1 MFYVLLA
8 RISPVIEKSTI
19 GAILNNAS
27 SPFDFNA
34 NFSARRSSRRG
45 FSGKRTAI
53 AGMTAVSLAL
63 SGLAVP
69 SVVGGEVQVAEA
81 SGVRRAQVMH
91 WTKSKGIKLSIA
103 SAQAISGNRLQ
114 VRLPRIQDKN
124 LVQFPNGKYTITT
137 GNPAKPWAEV
147 DGVGTFEGDYAVL
160 TLELPKKLNLP
171 VGTPMAISTNQTH
184 PDSPKV
190 GGYWS
195 GSLVAYD
202 APDETEEST
211 PVTGSVPLSVSGLG
225 DGQTVE
231 VRIVDENGVTR
242 GSDKLGNGSFVLS
255 GMAPGSYSVSV
266 SGWPA
271 DYRVTSAG
279 GDKQTVR
286 IDNNG
291 QSDRRADF
299 AFKQNTGSVPVSV
312 SGLGSGQKVQVR
324 VVDANG
330 VTQWSDEVGNGNFAA
345 PGMVAGSYSVSVS
358 GWRSDYKVTSPGG
371 SEQTVRID
379 NNGQSDRRA
388 DFTFKQN
395 TGSIPVSVSGLADG
409 ARVWMVLSNMAGE
422 VKWSGWQGNGSFSLS
437 PFIADKYVMRVSA
450 WPNDYR
456 IVSSGGSER
465 SVEID
470 DDGRTSGKAEFEFN
484 QNKGA
489 ITGSVSGLVGND
501 KATVIVRQVDGRQV
515 YTQELGNGEKFETD
529 ALTKGVYNVF
539 VSKPSDYRMESDA
552 VVEVFV
558 DHNGEASRT
567 ADFKVAQNKGAV
579 AGSVS
584 GLFGDDT
591 AEVVVKRTDG
601 QQVFS
606 QVLNNGQSFVTS
618 ELAKGTYIAS
628 LKKPGHYQMAS
639 PAEFTISINDEG
651 QASKTADFKVTPND
665 GSVSGDIVD
674 DRGKPVPGV
683 KVVLVDENGKK
694 HPVVVESDGSIK
706 EQKLRPGTYTVEVD
720 APEGY
725 TEPKID
731 QPVTVKPGEKTT
743 IPAIEVRADDGS
755 VSGDIVDDRGKP
767 VPGVKVVL
775 VDESG
780 KKHPVVVESDGSIKE
795 QKLRPGTY
803 TVEVDAPQ
811 GYTDPEIKDPVVVKP
826 GQSTVI
832 PAITVKKEEKTEAPT
847 TSTLVPEPTTD
858 KPAPEPQPQPQPEP
872 EPTEE
877 ETTPAETKPSITGTV
892 KDKYDKPLPQDGEGK
907 PNVTVYG
914 PDGKKI
920 VDKVEITDP
929 EGNFEIHGPDD
940 KPLPDGKYIV
950 EVETPEG
957 MNNPRPKIVEVKD
970 GESKPIEFEVDKS
983 ERDRKDKSDRIGENT
998 VGGWLIDEH
1007 GNPIQGAKIKFIK
1020 KDVADPNTISV
1031 DPRTEETKGPEYF
1044 DYEIPLSV
1052 DGDGFFVTPEID
1064 FQYFPEGVVDFDM
1077 EIELPEGWPDTDIN
1091 GKPLNRKVTVK
1102 QGERTD
1108 IGEIR
1113 VKAPIDQSIEGN
1125 INDGNGNAV
1134 PGTKVVVT
1142 DPNGDSKVI
1151 GVEDDGSFKIDK
1163 IKPGVNEIEIL
1174 TPGSDREIDKIKVPV
1189 RPGDDV
1195 KLPEIQ
1201 LTKNASLKLEKQVW
1215 GRDADNLGQVK
1226 DKDGNLVDDV
1236 MTTLPGEDLYYE
1248 LFITNTGDTPIKNI
1262 DIDDPELQ
1270 SRNIELKMPEG
1281 WTAELAPGETEVIKA
1296 KMKAPEDAFDFNNV
1310 ATAFGETS
1318 TGEKVGSAPDS
1329 AYTKFIKAEVHKKV
1343 NARFAT
1349 NPDKPVRMSVGNALK
1364 FTYEIQNTG
1373 SAPMVNVE
1381 LKDAI
1386 FEGDAKDK
1394 DGNDVPADQLKKVK
1408 DLEIKKPEGFNGTLL
1423 PGQRVIFTAEIPEG
1437 LATNVRHHNQAE
1449 ARGELPTRPARGRGL
1464 AGEPDYGDDPSS
1476 TLIIS
1481 PRENLKGN
1489 AHIIV
1494 DQGAPLAD
1502 NLRLIAW
1509 VDENQN
1515 RTQDEN
1521 ESLAGLKVKLV
1532 PTDGGPSIAGETNED
1547 GNVYFESTPWGEYTF
1562 QITNPGN
1569 LRLIDPRDPEKN
1581 SSRPGSILETEPFKV
1596 RGKFSEPF
1604 ELRPAADDPSQKEIV
1619 IDLQL
1624 KKDNSD
1630 IAAGGGI
1637 GKDNEIVGEDGS
1649 SLGKCLATAS
1659 SASNPVAWLVPIGLL
1674 GAVAGGIGVMFED
1687 ELNAAAAQ
1695 ANEAM
1700 RSVMPNVNIEVPSV
1714 FNQFQAQIDQVN
1726 RQLSQINPAAPAAVA
1741 GVGLLAV
1748 AGLIMGLYYA
1758 SCQLGWNVETEGSS
1772 STNKA
1777 EATETAKP
1785 EEPAEPAES

>member
-69 SVVGGEVQVAEA
+69 SVVGGEGSFGVQAAAAAGVA
-81 SGVRRAQVMH
+81 AQ
-91 WTKSKGIKLSIA
+91 SSYPGGKLSF
-103 SAQAISGNRLQ
+103 STLNLGAI
-114 VRLPRIQDKN
+114 
-124 LVQFPNGKYTITT
+124 GKTDLAITT
-137 GNPAKPWAEV
+137 DPYYQRLRPKARFPEGQMVFDVKV
-147 DGVGTFEGDYAVL
+147 DGHSIGAVNGHS
-160 TLELPKKLNLP
+160 TDGGLNYLLKTSSLFDGNSNFTGKSVVFTSRQKVTTDNRWP
-171 VGTPMAISTNQTH
+171 VPMKVSMG
-184 PDSPKV
+184 SP
-190 GGYWS
+190 
-195 GSLVAYD
+195 
-202 APDETEEST
+202 TENEEQSD
-211 PVTGSVPLSVSGLG
+211 PATGSVPFSVSGLG
-225 DGQTVE
+225 RGKQVTATVKDSNGTE
-231 VRIVDENGVTR
+231 VWSSKVGEGE
-242 GSDKLGNGSFVLS
+242 SQSSEL
-255 GMAPGSYSVSV
+255 APGVYSVSLSELP
-266 SGWPA
+266 SG
-271 DYRVTSAG
+271 YKLSSG
-279 GDKQTVR
+279 IEGQQTVR
-286 IDNNG
+286 IDDNG
-291 QSDRRADF
+291 VSDGSAYFRLE
-299 AFKQNTGSVPVSV
+299 QITGIIPFSLK
-312 SGLGSGQKVQVR
+312 GLARGQQVLVTVR
-324 VVDANG
+324 DANG
-330 VTQWSDEVGNGNFAA
+330 VKVWEGWRSNGEIDLRGATVGK
-345 PGMVAGSYSVSVS
+345 YSVEVS
-358 GWRSDYKVTSPGG
+358 GWPDDHKLISAGG
-371 SEQTVRID
+371 ALKRAEIFND
-379 NNGQSDRRA
+379 GQ
-388 DFTFKQN
+388 N
-395 TGSIPVSVSGLADG
+395 SGAVD
-409 ARVWMVLSNMAGE
+409 
-422 VKWSGWQGNGSFSLS
+422 
-437 PFIADKYVMRVSA
+437 
-450 WPNDYR
+450 
-456 IVSSGGSER
+456 
-465 SVEID
+465 
-470 DDGRTSGKAEFEFN
+470 FEFS

-489 ITGSVSGLVGND
+489 ISGSVSGLVGDD
-501 KATVIVRQVDGRQV
+501 KATIVIRQASGDQV
-515 YTQELGNGEKFETD
+515 FAQELGNGEKFVSG
-529 ALTKGVYNVF
+529 ALTKGTYS
-539 VSKPSDYRMESDA
+539 VSIAKPADYRMESEA
-552 VVEVFV
+552 VIEVVV
-558 DHNGEASRT
+558 DNDGKASKT
-567 ADFKVAQNKGAV
+567 ADFRVAQNKGAV

-584 GLFGDDT
+584 GLFGDDQ
-591 AEVVVKRTDG
+591 AEVVVRRAG
-601 QQVFS
+601 GEQFFS
-606 QVLNNGQSFVTS
+606 KSLSNGQSFVTD
-618 ELAKGTYIAS
+618 ELTKGTYVVS
-628 LKKPGHYQMAS
+628 LNKPGQYQMAS
-639 PAEFTISINDEG
+639 PAEYRISIDDAG
-651 QASKTADFKVTPND
+651 QASQTADFKVTPND
-665 GSVSGDIVD
+665 GSVSGEVLD
-674 DRGKPVPGV
+674 DQGKPVPGV
-683 KVVLVDENGKK
+683 KVVLVDENGKE

-706 EQKLRPGTYTVEVD
+706 DQKIRPGDYTVKVEVD
-720 APEGY
+720 ENRY
-725 TEPKID
+725 TAPKID
-731 QPVTVKPGEKTT
+731 GTVTVDPGQPAELPT
-743 IPAIEVRADDGS
+743 ITIDK
-755 VSGDIVDDRGKP
+755 KP
-767 VPGVKVVL
+767 V
-775 VDESG
+775 E
-780 KKHPVVVESDGSIKE
+780 
-795 QKLRPGTY
+795 T
-803 TVEVDAPQ
+803 T
-811 GYTDPEIKDPVVVKP
+811 
-826 GQSTVI
+826 
-832 PAITVKKEEKTEAPT
+832 PT
-847 TSTLVPEPTTD
+847 TEPTTEPATSEPTTTKVTTSKETP
-858 KPAPEPQPQPQPEP
+858 KPATS
-872 EPTEE
+872 EPTTTKVTTSK
-877 ETTPAETKPSITGTV
+877 ETPKPATSEPTTTAPAETKPSITGSV
-892 KDKYDKPLPQDGEGK
+892 KDKDGKPLPQDGEGN

-914 PDGKKI
+914 PDGEKI

-950 EVETPEG
+950 EIETPEG

-1108 IGEIR
+1108 MGEIR

-1125 INDGNGNAV
+1125 VNDGNGNAV

-1142 DPNGDSKVI
+1142 DPNGDSKIIDVDEK
-1151 GVEDDGSFKIDK
+1151 GNFKIEDVT
-1163 IKPGVNEIEIL
+1163 PGVNEIEIL

-1262 DIDDPELQ
+1262 EIDDPELQ

-1281 WTAELAPGETEVIKA
+1281 WTAESELAPGATEVIKA

-1318 TGEKVGSAPDS
+1318 TGEKVGSGPDS

-1349 NPDKPVRMSVGNALK
+1349 NPDKPVRMGVGNALK
-1364 FTYEIQNTG
+1364 FTYEVQNTG

-1521 ESLAGLKVKLV
+1521 EGLAGLKVKLV

-1547 GNVYFESTPWGEYTF
+1547 GNVYFESAPWGEYTF
-1562 QITNPGN
+1562 EIDNPGN

-1581 SSRPGSILETEPFKV
+1581 SSRAGSTLESKPFKV

-1619 IDLQL
+1619 IGLQFE
-1624 KKDNSD
+1624 KGNGD

-1637 GKDNEIVGEDGS
+1637 GRDNEIVGEDGS

-1659 SASNPVAWLVPIGLL
+1659 SVSNPVAWLVPIGLL

-1695 ANEAM
+1695 ANEAV

-1772 STNKA
+1772 SNNKA

-1785 EEPAEPAES
+1785 EEPAEPAEA

>member
-1 MFYVLLA
+1 M
-8 RISPVIEKSTI
+8 
-19 GAILNNAS
+19 NNAS

-63 SGLAVP
+63 SGLTVP
-69 SVVGGEVQVAEA
+69 SVVGGEVQVAGAQETNKRPAGSLLQVTSKAVGRDIEIWIAEDSSNQTFNELIFSMRENAPLINTTTKDRRYPKERYTFDEVYISNGRKFVREQGLSASLINAAIGDNWEQGLSQTPNNGPVARITFNKPIATNGGAIKLVAKGANKKGLDKEGKNTQWPYSGGPASSGLTRSWVETAKPGSLSGTVKPGSIQKVELVDANGSSTTVSVNSDGKISA
-81 SGVRRAQVMH
+81 SGIPEGAYTLVVTPARGYAKPDGRQVKIKANEEYKLGDI
-91 WTKSKGIKLSIA
+91 TPQREKGSIKGSVTNAPKDSNLKIRVTGVEDATRDVEKIVIVDVNNGEYSV
-103 SAQAISGNRLQ
+103 SD
-114 VRLPRIQDKN
+114 LPT
-124 LVQFPNGKYTITT
+124 GKYRV
-137 GNPAKPWAEV
+137 EV
-147 DGVGTFEGDYAVL
+147 VEETVPGDLAVPDPQSANVTNNGIETKNFEL
-160 TLELPKKLNLP
+160 TKRIGFLTVEL
-171 VGTPMAISTNQTH
+171 
-184 PDSPKV
+184 D
-190 GGYWS
+190 
-195 GSLVAYD
+195 
-202 APDETEEST
+202 T
-211 PVTGSVPLSVSGLG
+211 PVPVEVNARHNDNDIYPFGMVDRGFTWGKAPIGSYTVEVKTPERYSVRGEAATHVSENGDGKVKLTVTRDKGSVSGSVDPEAVEKIELVDPKTNERREVSIDSNGNVKLDEIPTG
-225 DGQTVE
+225 DYTVVVTPKDKDKYTAPKDQTVE
-231 VRIVDENGVTR
+231 VKKDQDTKLENVAPSR
-242 GSDKLGNGSFVLS
+242 DK
-255 GMAPGSYSVSV
+255 
-266 SGWPA
+266 
-271 DYRVTSAG
+271 
-279 GDKQTVR
+279 
-286 IDNNG
+286 
-291 QSDRRADF
+291 
-299 AFKQNTGSVPVSV
+299 
-312 SGLGSGQKVQVR
+312 
-324 VVDANG
+324 
-330 VTQWSDEVGNGNFAA
+330 
-345 PGMVAGSYSVSVS
+345 
-358 GWRSDYKVTSPGG
+358 
-371 SEQTVRID
+371 
-379 NNGQSDRRA
+379 
-388 DFTFKQN
+388 
-395 TGSIPVSVSGLADG
+395 
-409 ARVWMVLSNMAGE
+409 
-422 VKWSGWQGNGSFSLS
+422 
-437 PFIADKYVMRVSA
+437 
-450 WPNDYR
+450 
-456 IVSSGGSER
+456 
-465 SVEID
+465 
-470 DDGRTSGKAEFEFN
+470 
-484 QNKGA
+484 
-489 ITGSVSGLVGND
+489 GSVSGSVDPEAVEKIELVDPKTNERREVSIDSNGNVKLD
-501 KATVIVRQVDGRQV
+501 EIPTGD
-515 YTQELGNGEKFETD
+515 YT
-529 ALTKGVYNVF
+529 
-539 VSKPSDYRMESDA
+539 
-552 VVEVFV
+552 
-558 DHNGEASRT
+558 
-567 ADFKVAQNKGAV
+567 
-579 AGSVS
+579 
-584 GLFGDDT
+584 
-591 AEVVVKRTDG
+591 VVVTPKD
-601 QQVFS
+601 
-606 QVLNNGQSFVTS
+606 
-618 ELAKGTYIAS
+618 KDKY
-628 LKKPGHYQMAS
+628 
-639 PAEFTISINDEG
+639 
-651 QASKTADFKVTPND
+651 TAPKD
-665 GSVSGDIVD
+665 
-674 DRGKPVPGV
+674 
-683 KVVLVDENGKK
+683 
-694 HPVVVESDGSIK
+694 
-706 EQKLRPGTYTVEVD
+706 QTVEVKKD
-720 APEGY
+720 QDTKLENINP
-725 TEPKID
+725 TPK
-731 QPVTVKPGEKTT
+731 
-743 IPAIEVRADDGS
+743 
-755 VSGDIVDDRGKP
+755 
-767 VPGVKVVL
+767 
-775 VDESG
+775 
-780 KKHPVVVESDGSIKE
+780 
-795 QKLRPGTY
+795 
-803 TVEVDAPQ
+803 
-811 GYTDPEIKDPVVVKP
+811 
-826 GQSTVI
+826 
-832 PAITVKKEEKTEAPT
+832 PT
-847 TSTLVPEPTTD
+847 TSKPTPTPTTE
-858 KPAPEPQPQPQPEP
+858 KPT
-872 EPTEE
+872 PTSTTEKPTTTKVTVTTSKPTPTSTTE
-877 ETTPAETKPSITGTV
+877 KPTTTMVTTSKPTPTSTTEKPMTTKVTTSKPTPTSTTEKPTPTTTTPAETKPSITGTV
-892 KDKYDKPLPQDGEGK
+892 KDKDGKPLPQDGEGK

-914 PDGKKI
+914 PDGEK
-920 VDKVEITDP
+920 VAENVEITDP

-970 GESKPIEFEVDKS
+970 GESDPIEFEVDKS
-983 ERDRKDKSDRIGENT
+983 ERGRKDKSDRIGENT

-1108 IGEIR
+1108 MGEIR

-1125 INDGNGNAV
+1125 VNDGNGNAV

-1142 DPNGDSKVI
+1142 DPNGDSKIIDVDEK
-1151 GVEDDGSFKIDK
+1151 GNFKIEDVT
-1163 IKPGVNEIEIL
+1163 PGVNEIEIL

-1262 DIDDPELQ
+1262 EIDDPELQ

-1349 NPDKPVRMSVGNALK
+1349 NPDKPVRMGVGNALK

-1437 LATNVRHHNQAE
+1437 LANNVRHHNQAQ
-1449 ARGELPTRPARGRGL
+1449 ATGELPTRPARGRGL

-1521 ESLAGLKVKLV
+1521 EGLAGLKVKLV

-1547 GNVYFESTPWGEYTF
+1547 GNVYFESAPWGEYTF
-1562 QITNPGN
+1562 EIDNPGN

-1581 SSRPGSILETEPFKV
+1581 SSRAGSTLESKPFKV

-1619 IDLQL
+1619 IGLQFE
-1624 KKDNSD
+1624 KGNGD

-1637 GKDNEIVGEDGS
+1637 GRDNEIVGEDGS

-1659 SASNPVAWLVPIGLL
+1659 SVSNPVAWLVPIGLL

-1695 ANEAM
+1695 ANEAV

-1772 STNKA
+1772 SNNKA

-1785 EEPAEPAES
+1785 EEPAEPAEA

>member
-1 MFYVLLA
+1 M
-8 RISPVIEKSTI
+8 
-19 GAILNNAS
+19 
-27 SPFDFNA
+27 
-34 NFSARRSSRRG
+34 
-45 FSGKRTAI
+45 
-53 AGMTAVSLAL
+53 
-63 SGLAVP
+63 
-69 SVVGGEVQVAEA
+69 
-81 SGVRRAQVMH
+81 
-91 WTKSKGIKLSIA
+91 
-103 SAQAISGNRLQ
+103 
-114 VRLPRIQDKN
+114 
-124 LVQFPNGKYTITT
+124 
-137 GNPAKPWAEV
+137 
-147 DGVGTFEGDYAVL
+147 
-160 TLELPKKLNLP
+160 
-171 VGTPMAISTNQTH
+171 
-184 PDSPKV
+184 
-190 GGYWS
+190 
-195 GSLVAYD
+195 
-202 APDETEEST
+202 
-211 PVTGSVPLSVSGLG
+211 
-225 DGQTVE
+225 
-231 VRIVDENGVTR
+231 
-242 GSDKLGNGSFVLS
+242 
-255 GMAPGSYSVSV
+255 
-266 SGWPA
+266 
-271 DYRVTSAG
+271 
-279 GDKQTVR
+279 
-286 IDNNG
+286 
-291 QSDRRADF
+291 
-299 AFKQNTGSVPVSV
+299 
-312 SGLGSGQKVQVR
+312 
-324 VVDANG
+324 
-330 VTQWSDEVGNGNFAA
+330 
-345 PGMVAGSYSVSVS
+345 
-358 GWRSDYKVTSPGG
+358 
-371 SEQTVRID
+371 
-379 NNGQSDRRA
+379 
-388 DFTFKQN
+388 
-395 TGSIPVSVSGLADG
+395 
-409 ARVWMVLSNMAGE
+409 
-422 VKWSGWQGNGSFSLS
+422 
-437 PFIADKYVMRVSA
+437 
-450 WPNDYR
+450 
-456 IVSSGGSER
+456 
-465 SVEID
+465 
-470 DDGRTSGKAEFEFN
+470 
-484 QNKGA
+484 
-489 ITGSVSGLVGND
+489 
-501 KATVIVRQVDGRQV
+501 
-515 YTQELGNGEKFETD
+515 
-529 ALTKGVYNVF
+529 
-539 VSKPSDYRMESDA
+539 
-552 VVEVFV
+552 
-558 DHNGEASRT
+558 
-567 ADFKVAQNKGAV
+567 
-579 AGSVS
+579 
-584 GLFGDDT
+584 
-591 AEVVVKRTDG
+591 
-601 QQVFS
+601 
-606 QVLNNGQSFVTS
+606 
-618 ELAKGTYIAS
+618 
-628 LKKPGHYQMAS
+628 
-639 PAEFTISINDEG
+639 
-651 QASKTADFKVTPND
+651 
-665 GSVSGDIVD
+665 
-674 DRGKPVPGV
+674 
-683 KVVLVDENGKK
+683 
-694 HPVVVESDGSIK
+694 
-706 EQKLRPGTYTVEVD
+706 
-720 APEGY
+720 
-725 TEPKID
+725 
-731 QPVTVKPGEKTT
+731 
-743 IPAIEVRADDGS
+743 
-755 VSGDIVDDRGKP
+755 
-767 VPGVKVVL
+767 
-775 VDESG
+775 
-780 KKHPVVVESDGSIKE
+780 
-795 QKLRPGTY
+795 
-803 TVEVDAPQ
+803 PQ
-811 GYTDPEIKDPVVVKP
+811 GYTVDAPTSVDVKP
-826 GQSTVI
+826 DGSTDEVDI
-832 PAITVKKEEKTEAPT
+832 KLIAPKPVDPT
-847 TSTLVPEPTTD
+847 TSKETPTPPTTTKVTTSKETPTPPTS
-858 KPAPEPQPQPQPEP
+858 KPTTT
-872 EPTEE
+872 PTTTPTTSKPTPTPTTTKVTTSKPTPTPTTTKVTTSKPTPTPTTTKVTTSKPTPTSTTEKPTTTT
-877 ETTPAETKPSITGTV
+877 TTPAETKPSITGTV

-914 PDGKKI
+914 PDGEKI

-970 GESKPIEFEVDKS
+970 GESDPIEFEVDKS

-1113 VKAPIDQSIEGN
+1113 VKAPENQSIEGN

-1262 DIDDPELQ
+1262 EIDDPELQ

-1349 NPDKPVRMSVGNALK
+1349 NPDKPVRMGVGNALK

-1373 SAPMVNVE
+1373 SAPMVKVE

-1437 LATNVRHHNQAE
+1437 LASNVRHHNQAQ
-1449 ARGELPTRPARGRGL
+1449 ATGELPTRPARGRGL

-1521 ESLAGLKVKLV
+1521 EGLAGLKVKLV

-1547 GNVYFESTPWGEYTF
+1547 GNVYFESAPWGEYTF
-1562 QITNPGN
+1562 EIDNPGN

-1581 SSRPGSILETEPFKV
+1581 SSRAGSTLESKPFKV

-1619 IDLQL
+1619 IGLQFE
-1624 KKDNSD
+1624 KGNGD

-1637 GKDNEIVGEDGS
+1637 GRDNEIVGEDGS

-1659 SASNPVAWLVPIGLL
+1659 SVSNPVAWLVPIGLL
-1674 GAVAGGIGVMFED
+1674 GAVTGGIGVMFED

-1695 ANEAM
+1695 ANEAV

-1772 STNKA
+1772 SNNKA

-1785 EEPAEPAES
+1785 EEPAEPAEA

>member
-1 MFYVLLA
+1 MKTPERYSV
-8 RISPVIEKSTI
+8 
-19 GAILNNAS
+19 
-27 SPFDFNA
+27 
-34 NFSARRSSRRG
+34 RG
-45 FSGKRTAI
+45 EAATHVPENGDGKVKLTVTRD
-53 AGMTAVSLAL
+53 
-63 SGLAVP
+63 
-69 SVVGGEVQVAEA
+69 
-81 SGVRRAQVMH
+81 
-91 WTKSKGIKLSIA
+91 KG
-103 SAQAISGNRLQ
+103 
-114 VRLPRIQDKN
+114 
-124 LVQFPNGKYTITT
+124 
-137 GNPAKPWAEV
+137 
-147 DGVGTFEGDYAVL
+147 
-160 TLELPKKLNLP
+160 
-171 VGTPMAISTNQTH
+171 
-184 PDSPKV
+184 
-190 GGYWS
+190 
-195 GSLVAYD
+195 
-202 APDETEEST
+202 
-211 PVTGSVPLSVSGLG
+211 SVSGSVDPEAVEKIELVDPKTNERREVSIDSNGNVKLDEIPTG
-225 DGQTVE
+225 DYTVVVTPKDKDKYTAPKDQTVE
-231 VRIVDENGVTR
+231 VKKDQDTKLENVAPSR
-242 GSDKLGNGSFVLS
+242 DK
-255 GMAPGSYSVSV
+255 
-266 SGWPA
+266 
-271 DYRVTSAG
+271 
-279 GDKQTVR
+279 
-286 IDNNG
+286 
-291 QSDRRADF
+291 
-299 AFKQNTGSVPVSV
+299 
-312 SGLGSGQKVQVR
+312 
-324 VVDANG
+324 
-330 VTQWSDEVGNGNFAA
+330 
-345 PGMVAGSYSVSVS
+345 
-358 GWRSDYKVTSPGG
+358 
-371 SEQTVRID
+371 
-379 NNGQSDRRA
+379 
-388 DFTFKQN
+388 
-395 TGSIPVSVSGLADG
+395 
-409 ARVWMVLSNMAGE
+409 
-422 VKWSGWQGNGSFSLS
+422 
-437 PFIADKYVMRVSA
+437 
-450 WPNDYR
+450 
-456 IVSSGGSER
+456 
-465 SVEID
+465 
-470 DDGRTSGKAEFEFN
+470 
-484 QNKGA
+484 
-489 ITGSVSGLVGND
+489 GSVSGSVDPEAVEKIELVDPKTNERREVSIDSNGNVKLD
-501 KATVIVRQVDGRQV
+501 EIPTGD
-515 YTQELGNGEKFETD
+515 YT
-529 ALTKGVYNVF
+529 
-539 VSKPSDYRMESDA
+539 
-552 VVEVFV
+552 
-558 DHNGEASRT
+558 
-567 ADFKVAQNKGAV
+567 
-579 AGSVS
+579 
-584 GLFGDDT
+584 
-591 AEVVVKRTDG
+591 VVVTPKD
-601 QQVFS
+601 
-606 QVLNNGQSFVTS
+606 
-618 ELAKGTYIAS
+618 KDKY
-628 LKKPGHYQMAS
+628 
-639 PAEFTISINDEG
+639 
-651 QASKTADFKVTPND
+651 TAPKD
-665 GSVSGDIVD
+665 
-674 DRGKPVPGV
+674 
-683 KVVLVDENGKK
+683 
-694 HPVVVESDGSIK
+694 
-706 EQKLRPGTYTVEVD
+706 QTVEVKKD
-720 APEGY
+720 QDTKLENINP
-725 TEPKID
+725 TPK
-731 QPVTVKPGEKTT
+731 
-743 IPAIEVRADDGS
+743 
-755 VSGDIVDDRGKP
+755 
-767 VPGVKVVL
+767 
-775 VDESG
+775 
-780 KKHPVVVESDGSIKE
+780 
-795 QKLRPGTY
+795 
-803 TVEVDAPQ
+803 
-811 GYTDPEIKDPVVVKP
+811 
-826 GQSTVI
+826 
-832 PAITVKKEEKTEAPT
+832 PT
-847 TSTLVPEPTTD
+847 TSKPTPTPTTE
-858 KPAPEPQPQPQPEP
+858 KPT
-872 EPTEE
+872 PTSTTEKPTTTKVTVTTSKPTPTSTTE
-877 ETTPAETKPSITGTV
+877 KPTTTMVTTSKPTPTSTTEKPTTTKVTTSKPTPTSTIEKPTPTTTTPVETKPSITGSV
-892 KDKYDKPLPQDGEGK
+892 KDKDGKPLPQDGEGK

-983 ERDRKDKSDRIGENT
+983 ERNRKDKSDRIGEST

-1052 DGDGFFVTPEID
+1052 DEDGFFVTPEID

-1108 IGEIR
+1108 MGEIR

-1142 DPNGDSKVI
+1142 DPNGDSKIIDVDEK
-1151 GVEDDGSFKIDK
+1151 GNFKIKDVT
-1163 IKPGVNEIEIL
+1163 PGVNEIEIL
-1174 TPGSDREIDKIKVPV
+1174 TPGSDREIDKIKIPV

-1195 KLPEIQ
+1195 KLPEIK

-1215 GRDADNLGQVK
+1215 GRDADNLGKVK

-1262 DIDDPELQ
+1262 EIDDPELQ

-1281 WTAELAPGETEVIKA
+1281 WTAELAPGATEVIKA

-1349 NPDKPVRMSVGNALK
+1349 NPDKPVRMGVGNALK

-1437 LATNVRHHNQAE
+1437 LATNVRHHNQAQ
-1449 ARGELPTRPARGRGL
+1449 ATGELPTRPARGRGL

-1521 ESLAGLKVKLV
+1521 EGLAGLKVKLV

-1547 GNVYFESTPWGEYTF
+1547 GNVYFESAPWGEYTF
-1562 QITNPGN
+1562 EIDNPGN

-1581 SSRPGSILETEPFKV
+1581 SSRAGSTLESKPFKV

-1619 IDLQL
+1619 IGLQFE
-1624 KKDNSD
+1624 KGNGD

-1637 GKDNEIVGEDGS
+1637 GRDNEIVGEDGS

-1659 SASNPVAWLVPIGLL
+1659 SVSNPVAWLVPIGLL

-1695 ANEAM
+1695 ANEAV

-1758 SCQLGWNVETEGSS
+1758 SCQFGWNVETEGSS
-1772 STNKA
+1772 SNNKA

-1785 EEPAEPAES
+1785 EEPAEPAEA

>member
-1 MFYVLLA
+1 
-8 RISPVIEKSTI
+8 
-19 GAILNNAS
+19 
-27 SPFDFNA
+27 
-34 NFSARRSSRRG
+34 
-45 FSGKRTAI
+45 
-53 AGMTAVSLAL
+53 
-63 SGLAVP
+63 
-69 SVVGGEVQVAEA
+69 
-81 SGVRRAQVMH
+81 
-91 WTKSKGIKLSIA
+91 
-103 SAQAISGNRLQ
+103 
-114 VRLPRIQDKN
+114 
-124 LVQFPNGKYTITT
+124 
-137 GNPAKPWAEV
+137 
-147 DGVGTFEGDYAVL
+147 
-160 TLELPKKLNLP
+160 
-171 VGTPMAISTNQTH
+171 
-184 PDSPKV
+184 
-190 GGYWS
+190 
-195 GSLVAYD
+195 
-202 APDETEEST
+202 
-211 PVTGSVPLSVSGLG
+211 
-225 DGQTVE
+225 
-231 VRIVDENGVTR
+231 
-242 GSDKLGNGSFVLS
+242 
-255 GMAPGSYSVSV
+255 
-266 SGWPA
+266 
-271 DYRVTSAG
+271 
-279 GDKQTVR
+279 
-286 IDNNG
+286 
-291 QSDRRADF
+291 
-299 AFKQNTGSVPVSV
+299 
-312 SGLGSGQKVQVR
+312 
-324 VVDANG
+324 
-330 VTQWSDEVGNGNFAA
+330 
-345 PGMVAGSYSVSVS
+345 
-358 GWRSDYKVTSPGG
+358 
-371 SEQTVRID
+371 
-379 NNGQSDRRA
+379 
-388 DFTFKQN
+388 
-395 TGSIPVSVSGLADG
+395 
-409 ARVWMVLSNMAGE
+409 
-422 VKWSGWQGNGSFSLS
+422 
-437 PFIADKYVMRVSA
+437 
-450 WPNDYR
+450 
-456 IVSSGGSER
+456 
-465 SVEID
+465 
-470 DDGRTSGKAEFEFN
+470 
-484 QNKGA
+484 
-489 ITGSVSGLVGND
+489 
-501 KATVIVRQVDGRQV
+501 
-515 YTQELGNGEKFETD
+515 
-529 ALTKGVYNVF
+529 
-539 VSKPSDYRMESDA
+539 
-552 VVEVFV
+552 
-558 DHNGEASRT
+558 
-567 ADFKVAQNKGAV
+567 
-579 AGSVS
+579 
-584 GLFGDDT
+584 
-591 AEVVVKRTDG
+591 
-601 QQVFS
+601 
-606 QVLNNGQSFVTS
+606 
-618 ELAKGTYIAS
+618 
-628 LKKPGHYQMAS
+628 
-639 PAEFTISINDEG
+639 
-651 QASKTADFKVTPND
+651 
-665 GSVSGDIVD
+665 
-674 DRGKPVPGV
+674 
-683 KVVLVDENGKK
+683 
-694 HPVVVESDGSIK
+694 
-706 EQKLRPGTYTVEVD
+706 
-720 APEGY
+720 
-725 TEPKID
+725 
-731 QPVTVKPGEKTT
+731 
-743 IPAIEVRADDGS
+743 
-755 VSGDIVDDRGKP
+755 
-767 VPGVKVVL
+767 
-775 VDESG
+775 
-780 KKHPVVVESDGSIKE
+780 
-795 QKLRPGTY
+795 
-803 TVEVDAPQ
+803 EVDAPQ

-970 GESKPIEFEVDKS
+970 GESDPIEFKVDKS

-1052 DGDGFFVTPEID
+1052 DEDGFFVTPEID

-1108 IGEIR
+1108 MGEIR

-1195 KLPEIQ
+1195 KLPEIK

-1349 NPDKPVRMSVGNALK
+1349 NPDKPVRMGVGNALK
-1364 FTYEIQNTG
+1364 FTYEVQNTG

-1408 DLEIKKPEGFNGTLL
+1408 ELEIKKPEGFNGTLL

-1521 ESLAGLKVKLV
+1521 ESLAGLKVTLK

-1581 SSRPGSILETEPFKV
+1581 SSRPGTILETKPFKV

-1604 ELRPAADDPSQKEIV
+1604 ELRPAADDPSKKEIV

-1630 IAAGGGI
+1630 IAAGSGI

-1659 SASNPVAWLVPIGLL
+1659 SVSNPVAWLVPIGLL

-1695 ANEAM
+1695 ANEAV

-1772 STNKA
+1772 SNNKA

-1785 EEPAEPAES
+1785 EEPAEPAEA

>member
-1 MFYVLLA
+1 MKPDGSTKPVDVK
-8 RISPVIEKSTI
+8 ISANPSTVSGTVSGVPKDAAVTVTVGGKSTTVRADGSFSI
-19 GAILNNAS
+19 GGV
-27 SPFDFNA
+27 P
-34 NFSARRSSRRG
+34 
-45 FSGKRTAI
+45 
-53 AGMTAVSLAL
+53 AG
-63 SGLAVP
+63 
-69 SVVGGEVQVAEA
+69 E
-81 SGVRRAQVMH
+81 
-91 WTKSKGIKLSIA
+91 
-103 SAQAISGNRLQ
+103 
-114 VRLPRIQDKN
+114 
-124 LVQFPNGKYTITT
+124 
-137 GNPAKPWAEV
+137 
-147 DGVGTFEGDYAVL
+147 
-160 TLELPKKLNLP
+160 
-171 VGTPMAISTNQTH
+171 
-184 PDSPKV
+184 
-190 GGYWS
+190 
-195 GSLVAYD
+195 
-202 APDETEEST
+202 
-211 PVTGSVPLSVSGLG
+211 
-225 DGQTVE
+225 QTVE
-231 VRIVDENGVTR
+231 V
-242 GSDKLGNGSFVLS
+242 SDV
-255 GMAPGSYSVSV
+255 
-266 SGWPA
+266 
-271 DYRVTSAG
+271 
-279 GDKQTVR
+279 
-286 IDNNG
+286 
-291 QSDRRADF
+291 
-299 AFKQNTGSVPVSV
+299 
-312 SGLGSGQKVQVR
+312 
-324 VVDANG
+324 
-330 VTQWSDEVGNGNFAA
+330 
-345 PGMVAGSYSVSVS
+345 
-358 GWRSDYKVTSPGG
+358 
-371 SEQTVRID
+371 
-379 NNGQSDRRA
+379 
-388 DFTFKQN
+388 
-395 TGSIPVSVSGLADG
+395 
-409 ARVWMVLSNMAGE
+409 
-422 VKWSGWQGNGSFSLS
+422 
-437 PFIADKYVMRVSA
+437 
-450 WPNDYR
+450 
-456 IVSSGGSER
+456 
-465 SVEID
+465 
-470 DDGRTSGKAEFEFN
+470 
-484 QNKGA
+484 
-489 ITGSVSGLVGND
+489 
-501 KATVIVRQVDGRQV
+501 
-515 YTQELGNGEKFETD
+515 
-529 ALTKGVYNVF
+529 
-539 VSKPSDYRMESDA
+539 
-552 VVEVFV
+552 
-558 DHNGEASRT
+558 
-567 ADFKVAQNKGAV
+567 
-579 AGSVS
+579 
-584 GLFGDDT
+584 
-591 AEVVVKRTDG
+591 
-601 QQVFS
+601 
-606 QVLNNGQSFVTS
+606 
-618 ELAKGTYIAS
+618 
-628 LKKPGHYQMAS
+628 
-639 PAEFTISINDEG
+639 
-651 QASKTADFKVTPND
+651 
-665 GSVSGDIVD
+665 
-674 DRGKPVPGV
+674 
-683 KVVLVDENGKK
+683 
-694 HPVVVESDGSIK
+694 
-706 EQKLRPGTYTVEVD
+706 
-720 APEGY
+720 
-725 TEPKID
+725 
-731 QPVTVKPGEKTT
+731 
-743 IPAIEVRADDGS
+743 
-755 VSGDIVDDRGKP
+755 
-767 VPGVKVVL
+767 
-775 VDESG
+775 
-780 KKHPVVVESDGSIKE
+780 
-795 QKLRPGTY
+795 
-803 TVEVDAPQ
+803 PQ
-811 GYTDPEIKDPVVVKP
+811 GYTVVAPKSVDVKP
-826 GQSTVI
+826 DGSTDEVDI
-832 PAITVKKEEKTEAPT
+832 KLIAPKPVDPT
-847 TSTLVPEPTTD
+847 TSKETPTPPTTTKVTTSKETPTPPTS
-858 KPAPEPQPQPQPEP
+858 KPTTT
-872 EPTEE
+872 PTTTPTTSKPTPTPTTTKVTTSKPTPTPTTTKVTTSKPTPTSTTEKPTTTT
-877 ETTPAETKPSITGTV
+877 TTPAETKPSITGTV
-892 KDKYDKPLPQDGEGK
+892 KDKDGKPLPQDGEGK

-914 PDGKKI
+914 PDGEKI

-950 EVETPEG
+950 EVETAEG

-970 GESKPIEFEVDKS
+970 GESDPIEFEVDKS

-1113 VKAPIDQSIEGN
+1113 VKAPENQSIEGN

-1142 DPNGDSKVI
+1142 DPNGDSKIIDVDEK
-1151 GVEDDGSFKIDK
+1151 GNFKIEDVT
-1163 IKPGVNEIEIL
+1163 PGVNEIEIL

-1262 DIDDPELQ
+1262 EIDDPELQ

-1349 NPDKPVRMSVGNALK
+1349 NPDKPVRMGVGNALK

-1437 LATNVRHHNQAE
+1437 LANNVRHHNQAQ
-1449 ARGELPTRPARGRGL
+1449 ATGELPTRPARGRGL

-1521 ESLAGLKVKLV
+1521 EGLAGLKVKLV

-1547 GNVYFESTPWGEYTF
+1547 GNVYFESAPWGEYTF
-1562 QITNPGN
+1562 EIDNPGN

-1581 SSRPGSILETEPFKV
+1581 SSRAGSTLESKPFKV

-1619 IDLQL
+1619 IGLQFE
-1624 KKDNSD
+1624 KGNGD

-1637 GKDNEIVGEDGS
+1637 GRDNEIVGEDGS

-1659 SASNPVAWLVPIGLL
+1659 SVSNPVAWLVPIGLL

-1695 ANEAM
+1695 ANEAV

-1758 SCQLGWNVETEGSS
+1758 SCQFGWNVETEGSS
-1772 STNKA
+1772 SNNKA

-1785 EEPAEPAES
+1785 EEPAEPAEA

>member
-1 MFYVLLA
+1 M
-8 RISPVIEKSTI
+8 
-19 GAILNNAS
+19 NNAS

-69 SVVGGEVQVAEA
+69 SVVGGEVQVAGAQETNKRPAGSLLQVTSKAVGRDIEIWIAEDSSNQTFNELIFSMRENAPLINTTTKDRRYPKERYTFDEVYISNGRKFVREQGLSASLINAAIGDNWEQGLSQRPNNGPVARITFNKPIATNGGAIKLVAKGANKKGLDKEGKNTQWPYSGGPASSGLTRSWVETAKPGSLSGTVKPGSIQKVELVDANGSSTTVSVNSDGKISA
-81 SGVRRAQVMH
+81 SGIPEGAYTLVVTPARGYAKPDGRQVKIKANEEYKLGDI
-91 WTKSKGIKLSIA
+91 TPQREKGSIKGSVTNAPKDSNLKIRVTGVEDATRDVEKIVIVDVNNGEYSV
-103 SAQAISGNRLQ
+103 SD
-114 VRLPRIQDKN
+114 LPT
-124 LVQFPNGKYTITT
+124 GKYRV
-137 GNPAKPWAEV
+137 EV
-147 DGVGTFEGDYAVL
+147 VEETVPGDLAVPDPQSANVTNNGIETKNFEL
-160 TLELPKKLNLP
+160 TKRIGFLTVEL
-171 VGTPMAISTNQTH
+171 
-184 PDSPKV
+184 D
-190 GGYWS
+190 
-195 GSLVAYD
+195 
-202 APDETEEST
+202 T
-211 PVTGSVPLSVSGLG
+211 PVPVEVNARHNDNDIYPFGMVDRGFTWGKAPIGSYTVEVKTPERYSVRGEAATHVPENGDGKVKLTVTRDKGSVSGSVDPEAVEKIELVDPKTNERREVSIDSNGNVKLDEIPTG
-225 DGQTVE
+225 DYTVVVTPKDKDKYTAPKDQTVE
-231 VRIVDENGVTR
+231 VKKDQDTKLEN
-242 GSDKLGNGSFVLS
+242 
-255 GMAPGSYSVSV
+255 
-266 SGWPA
+266 
-271 DYRVTSAG
+271 
-279 GDKQTVR
+279 
-286 IDNNG
+286 
-291 QSDRRADF
+291 
-299 AFKQNTGSVPVSV
+299 
-312 SGLGSGQKVQVR
+312 
-324 VVDANG
+324 
-330 VTQWSDEVGNGNFAA
+330 
-345 PGMVAGSYSVSVS
+345 
-358 GWRSDYKVTSPGG
+358 
-371 SEQTVRID
+371 
-379 NNGQSDRRA
+379 
-388 DFTFKQN
+388 
-395 TGSIPVSVSGLADG
+395 
-409 ARVWMVLSNMAGE
+409 
-422 VKWSGWQGNGSFSLS
+422 
-437 PFIADKYVMRVSA
+437 
-450 WPNDYR
+450 
-456 IVSSGGSER
+456 
-465 SVEID
+465 
-470 DDGRTSGKAEFEFN
+470 
-484 QNKGA
+484 
-489 ITGSVSGLVGND
+489 
-501 KATVIVRQVDGRQV
+501 
-515 YTQELGNGEKFETD
+515 
-529 ALTKGVYNVF
+529 
-539 VSKPSDYRMESDA
+539 
-552 VVEVFV
+552 
-558 DHNGEASRT
+558 
-567 ADFKVAQNKGAV
+567 
-579 AGSVS
+579 
-584 GLFGDDT
+584 
-591 AEVVVKRTDG
+591 
-601 QQVFS
+601 
-606 QVLNNGQSFVTS
+606 
-618 ELAKGTYIAS
+618 
-628 LKKPGHYQMAS
+628 
-639 PAEFTISINDEG
+639 INP
-651 QASKTADFKVTPND
+651 TP
-665 GSVSGDIVD
+665 
-674 DRGKPVPGV
+674 K
-683 KVVLVDENGKK
+683 
-694 HPVVVESDGSIK
+694 
-706 EQKLRPGTYTVEVD
+706 
-720 APEGY
+720 
-725 TEPKID
+725 
-731 QPVTVKPGEKTT
+731 
-743 IPAIEVRADDGS
+743 
-755 VSGDIVDDRGKP
+755 
-767 VPGVKVVL
+767 
-775 VDESG
+775 
-780 KKHPVVVESDGSIKE
+780 
-795 QKLRPGTY
+795 
-803 TVEVDAPQ
+803 
-811 GYTDPEIKDPVVVKP
+811 
-826 GQSTVI
+826 
-832 PAITVKKEEKTEAPT
+832 PT
-847 TSTLVPEPTTD
+847 TSKPTPTPTTE
-858 KPAPEPQPQPQPEP
+858 KPT
-872 EPTEE
+872 PTSTTEKPTTTKVTVTTSKPTPTSTTE
-877 ETTPAETKPSITGTV
+877 KPTPTTTTPVETKPSISGTV
-892 KDKYDKPLPQDGEGK
+892 KDKDGKPLPQDGEGK

-914 PDGKKI
+914 PDGEK
-920 VDKVEITDP
+920 VAENVEITDP

-970 GESKPIEFEVDKS
+970 GESDPIEFEVDKS
-983 ERDRKDKSDRIGENT
+983 ERDRKDKSDRIGEST

-1044 DYEIPLSV
+1044 DYEVPLTV
-1052 DGDGFFVTPEID
+1052 DDDGFFVTPAID

-1077 EIELPEGWPDTDIN
+1077 EIELPDGWPDTDIN
-1091 GKPLNRKVTVK
+1091 GNPLNRKVTVK

-1113 VKAPIDQSIEGN
+1113 VKAPEDQSIEGN

-1262 DIDDPELQ
+1262 EIDDPELQ
-1270 SRNIELKMPEG
+1270 SRNIELNMPEG
-1281 WTAELAPGETEVIKA
+1281 WTAELAPGATEVIKA

-1408 DLEIKKPEGFNGTLL
+1408 DLKIKKPEGFNGTLL

-1521 ESLAGLKVKLV
+1521 EGLAGLKVKLV

-1547 GNVYFESTPWGEYTF
+1547 GNVYFESAPWGEYTF
-1562 QITNPGN
+1562 EIDNPGN

-1581 SSRPGSILETEPFKV
+1581 SSRAGSTLESKPFKV

-1619 IDLQL
+1619 IGLQFE
-1624 KKDNSD
+1624 KGNGD

-1637 GKDNEIVGEDGS
+1637 GRDNEIVGEDGS

-1659 SASNPVAWLVPIGLL
+1659 SVSNPVAWLVPIGLL

-1695 ANEAM
+1695 ANEAV

-1772 STNKA
+1772 SNNKA

-1785 EEPAEPAES
+1785 EEPAEPAEA

>member
-1 MFYVLLA
+1 M
-8 RISPVIEKSTI
+8 
-19 GAILNNAS
+19 NNAS

-69 SVVGGEVQVAEA
+69 SVVGGEVQSAF
-81 SGVRRAQVMH
+81 AQV
-91 WTKSKGIKLSIA
+91 KSHGDVQS
-103 SAQAISGNRLQ
+103 LQ
-114 VRLPRIQDKN
+114 VRKR
-124 LVQFPNGKYTITT
+124 
-137 GNPAKPWAEV
+137 
-147 DGVGTFEGDYAVL
+147 
-160 TLELPKKLNLP
+160 PK
-171 VGTPMAISTNQTH
+171 GWMAAISFNNPSEGTLGSF
-184 PDSPKV
+184 DFYVEEKGSKV
-190 GGYWS
+190 KAFPS
-195 GSLVAYD
+195 SED
-202 APDETEEST
+202 AV
-211 PVTGSVPLSVSGLG
+211 PVQIKRL
-225 DGQTVE
+225 
-231 VRIVDENGVTR
+231 TR
-242 GSDKLGNGSFVLS
+242 GKTTAEGTGLLFASPEKPSANQILG
-255 GMAPGSYSVSV
+255 
-266 SGWPA
+266 
-271 DYRVTSAG
+271 
-279 GDKQTVR
+279 
-286 IDNNG
+286 
-291 QSDRRADF
+291 
-299 AFKQNTGSVPVSV
+299 
-312 SGLGSGQKVQVR
+312 R
-324 VVDANG
+324 VVF
-330 VTQWSDEVGNGNFAA
+330 DEPISYTEADQIQVWAY
-345 PGMVAGSYSVSVS
+345 GM
-358 GWRSDYKVTSPGG
+358 
-371 SEQTVRID
+371 
-379 NNGQSDRRA
+379 
-388 DFTFKQN
+388 
-395 TGSIPVSVSGLADG
+395 
-409 ARVWMVLSNMAGE
+409 
-422 VKWSGWQGNGSFSLS
+422 
-437 PFIADKYVMRVSA
+437 
-450 WPNDYR
+450 
-456 IVSSGGSER
+456 
-465 SVEID
+465 
-470 DDGRTSGKAEFEFN
+470 
-484 QNKGA
+484 
-489 ITGSVSGLVGND
+489 
-501 KATVIVRQVDGRQV
+501 
-515 YTQELGNGEKFETD
+515 
-529 ALTKGVYNVF
+529 
-539 VSKPSDYRMESDA
+539 
-552 VVEVFV
+552 
-558 DHNGEASRT
+558 
-567 ADFKVAQNKGAV
+567 
-579 AGSVS
+579 
-584 GLFGDDT
+584 
-591 AEVVVKRTDG
+591 
-601 QQVFS
+601 
-606 QVLNNGQSFVTS
+606 
-618 ELAKGTYIAS
+618 
-628 LKKPGHYQMAS
+628 
-639 PAEFTISINDEG
+639 
-651 QASKTADFKVTPND
+651 
-665 GSVSGDIVD
+665 
-674 DRGKPVPGV
+674 RGKLPAISVG
-683 KVVLVDENGKK
+683 DAG
-694 HPVVVESDGSIK
+694 I
-706 EQKLRPGTYTVEVD
+706 VEVD
-720 APEGY
+720 PAPPASQTKQDVSGRVTDDKDAGVAGVELTIGGQNGTTDAY
-725 TEPKID
+725 GSFTVKDVPVGN
-731 QPVTVKPGEKTT
+731 QPVNV
-743 IPAIEVRADDGS
+743 
-755 VSGDIVDDRGKP
+755 VSGV
-767 VPGVKVVL
+767 
-775 VDESG
+775 
-780 KKHPVVVESDGSIKE
+780 
-795 QKLRPGTY
+795 
-803 TVEVDAPQ
+803 PQ
-811 GYTDPEIKDPVVVKP
+811 GYTVDAPTSVDVKPDGSTKPVDVKISANPSTVNGRIEGVPEGANVTVTIGGKSTTVGADRSFSIDDVPAGEQQVVVSGVPQGYTVDAPTSVDVKP
-826 GQSTVI
+826 DGSTKPVD
-832 PAITVKKEEKTEAPT
+832 VKLIAPKPVDPTTSKETPTPTTTKVTTSKPTPTSTTEKPTTTKVTTSKPTPTSTTEKPAPT
-847 TSTLVPEPTTD
+847 TTV
-858 KPAPEPQPQPQPEP
+858 
-872 EPTEE
+872 
-877 ETTPAETKPSITGTV
+877 PAETKPSITGTV
-892 KDKYDKPLPQDGEGK
+892 KDKDGKPLPQDGEGK

-914 PDGKKI
+914 PDGEK
-920 VDKVEITDP
+920 VAENVEITDP

-970 GESKPIEFEVDKS
+970 GESDPIEFEVDKS

-1052 DGDGFFVTPEID
+1052 DEDGFFVTPEID

-1108 IGEIR
+1108 MGEIR

-1125 INDGNGNAV
+1125 VNDGNGNAV

-1142 DPNGDSKVI
+1142 DPNGDSKIIDVDEK
-1151 GVEDDGSFKIDK
+1151 GNFKIEDVT
-1163 IKPGVNEIEIL
+1163 PGVNEIEIL

-1226 DKDGNLVDDV
+1226 GKDGNLVDDF

-1262 DIDDPELQ
+1262 EIDDPELQ
-1270 SRNIELKMPEG
+1270 SRNIELNMPEG
-1281 WTAELAPGETEVIKA
+1281 WTAELAPGATEVIKA

-1349 NPDKPVRMSVGNALK
+1349 NPDKPVRMGVGNALK

-1408 DLEIKKPEGFNGTLL
+1408 DLDIKKPEGFNGTLL

-1562 QITNPGN
+1562 QIENPGN

-1581 SSRPGSILETEPFKV
+1581 SSRPGSILETKPFKV

-1619 IDLQL
+1619 IGLQFE
-1624 KKDNSD
+1624 KGNGD

-1637 GKDNEIVGEDGS
+1637 GRDNEIVGEDGS

-1659 SASNPVAWLVPIGLL
+1659 SVSNPVAWLVPIGLL

-1695 ANEAM
+1695 ANEAV

-1758 SCQLGWNVETEGSS
+1758 SCQFGWNVETEGSS
-1772 STNKA
+1772 SNNKA

-1785 EEPAEPAES
+1785 EEPAEPAEA

>member
-1 MFYVLLA
+1 MK
-8 RISPVIEKSTI
+8 PDGST
-19 GAILNNAS
+19 
-27 SPFDFNA
+27 D
-34 NFSARRSSRRG
+34 
-45 FSGKRTAI
+45 
-53 AGMTAVSLAL
+53 
-63 SGLAVP
+63 
-69 SVVGGEVQVAEA
+69 EVD
-81 SGVRRAQVMH
+81 
-91 WTKSKGIKLSIA
+91 IKLIA
-103 SAQAISGNRLQ
+103 
-114 VRLPRIQDKN
+114 P
-124 LVQFPNGKYTITT
+124 
-137 GNPAKPWAEV
+137 
-147 DGVGTFEGDYAVL
+147 
-160 TLELPKKLNLP
+160 
-171 VGTPMAISTNQTH
+171 
-184 PDSPKV
+184 
-190 GGYWS
+190 
-195 GSLVAYD
+195 
-202 APDETEEST
+202 
-211 PVTGSVPLSVSGLG
+211 
-225 DGQTVE
+225 
-231 VRIVDENGVTR
+231 
-242 GSDKLGNGSFVLS
+242 
-255 GMAPGSYSVSV
+255 
-266 SGWPA
+266 
-271 DYRVTSAG
+271 
-279 GDKQTVR
+279 
-286 IDNNG
+286 
-291 QSDRRADF
+291 
-299 AFKQNTGSVPVSV
+299 
-312 SGLGSGQKVQVR
+312 
-324 VVDANG
+324 
-330 VTQWSDEVGNGNFAA
+330 
-345 PGMVAGSYSVSVS
+345 
-358 GWRSDYKVTSPGG
+358 
-371 SEQTVRID
+371 
-379 NNGQSDRRA
+379 
-388 DFTFKQN
+388 
-395 TGSIPVSVSGLADG
+395 
-409 ARVWMVLSNMAGE
+409 
-422 VKWSGWQGNGSFSLS
+422 
-437 PFIADKYVMRVSA
+437 
-450 WPNDYR
+450 
-456 IVSSGGSER
+456 
-465 SVEID
+465 
-470 DDGRTSGKAEFEFN
+470 
-484 QNKGA
+484 
-489 ITGSVSGLVGND
+489 
-501 KATVIVRQVDGRQV
+501 
-515 YTQELGNGEKFETD
+515 
-529 ALTKGVYNVF
+529 
-539 VSKPSDYRMESDA
+539 
-552 VVEVFV
+552 
-558 DHNGEASRT
+558 
-567 ADFKVAQNKGAV
+567 
-579 AGSVS
+579 
-584 GLFGDDT
+584 
-591 AEVVVKRTDG
+591 
-601 QQVFS
+601 
-606 QVLNNGQSFVTS
+606 
-618 ELAKGTYIAS
+618 
-628 LKKPGHYQMAS
+628 
-639 PAEFTISINDEG
+639 
-651 QASKTADFKVTPND
+651 
-665 GSVSGDIVD
+665 
-674 DRGKPVPGV
+674 KPV
-683 KVVLVDENGKK
+683 D
-694 HPVVVESDGSIK
+694 
-706 EQKLRPGTYTVEVD
+706 
-720 APEGY
+720 
-725 TEPKID
+725 
-731 QPVTVKPGEKTT
+731 
-743 IPAIEVRADDGS
+743 
-755 VSGDIVDDRGKP
+755 
-767 VPGVKVVL
+767 
-775 VDESG
+775 
-780 KKHPVVVESDGSIKE
+780 
-795 QKLRPGTY
+795 
-803 TVEVDAPQ
+803 
-811 GYTDPEIKDPVVVKP
+811 
-826 GQSTVI
+826 
-832 PAITVKKEEKTEAPT
+832 PT
-847 TSTLVPEPTTD
+847 TSKETPTPPTSKPTTTPTTS
-858 KPAPEPQPQPQPEP
+858 KPT
-872 EPTEE
+872 PTP
-877 ETTPAETKPSITGTV
+877 TTTKVTTSKPTPTSTTEKPTTTTTAPAETKPSITGTV
-892 KDKYDKPLPQDGEGK
+892 KDKDGKPLPQDGEGK

-914 PDGKKI
+914 PDGEKI

-1108 IGEIR
+1108 MGEIR

-1142 DPNGDSKVI
+1142 DPNGDSKIIDVDEK
-1151 GVEDDGSFKIDK
+1151 GNFKIEDVT
-1163 IKPGVNEIEIL
+1163 PGVNEIEIL

-1262 DIDDPELQ
+1262 EIDDPELQ
-1270 SRNIELKMPEG
+1270 SRNIELNMPEG
-1281 WTAELAPGETEVIKA
+1281 WTAELAPGATEVIKA

-1408 DLEIKKPEGFNGTLL
+1408 DLKIKKPEGFNGTLL

-1521 ESLAGLKVKLV
+1521 EGLAGLKVKLV

-1547 GNVYFESTPWGEYTF
+1547 GNVYFESAPWGEYTF
-1562 QITNPGN
+1562 EIDNPGN

-1581 SSRPGSILETEPFKV
+1581 SSRAGSTLESKPFKV

-1619 IDLQL
+1619 IGLQFE
-1624 KKDNSD
+1624 KGNGD

-1637 GKDNEIVGEDGS
+1637 GRDNEIVGEDGS

-1659 SASNPVAWLVPIGLL
+1659 SVSNPVAWLVPIGLL

-1695 ANEAM
+1695 ANEAV

-1772 STNKA
+1772 SNNKA

-1785 EEPAEPAES
+1785 EEPAEPAEA

>member
-1 MFYVLLA
+1 M
-8 RISPVIEKSTI
+8 
-19 GAILNNAS
+19 NNAS

-63 SGLAVP
+63 SGLTVP
-69 SVVGGEVQVAEA
+69 SVVGGEVQVAGAQETNKRPAGSLLQVTSKAVGRDIEIWIAEDSSNQTFNELIFSMRENAPLINTTTKDRRYPKERYTFDEVYISNGRKFVREQGLSASLINVAIGDNWEQGLSQTPNNGPVARITFNKPIATNGGAIKLVAKGANKKGLDKEGKNTQWPYSGGPASSGLTRSWVETAKPGSLSGTVKPGSIQKVELVDANGSSTTVSVNSDGKISA
-81 SGVRRAQVMH
+81 SGIPEGAYTLVVTPARGYAKPDGRQVKIKANEEYKLGDI
-91 WTKSKGIKLSIA
+91 TPQREKGSIKGSVTNAPKDSNLKIRVTGVEDATRDVEKIVIVDVNNGEYSV
-103 SAQAISGNRLQ
+103 SD
-114 VRLPRIQDKN
+114 LPT
-124 LVQFPNGKYTITT
+124 GKYRV
-137 GNPAKPWAEV
+137 EV
-147 DGVGTFEGDYAVL
+147 VEETVPGDLAVPDPQSANVTNNGIETKNFEL
-160 TLELPKKLNLP
+160 TKRIGFLTVEL
-171 VGTPMAISTNQTH
+171 
-184 PDSPKV
+184 D
-190 GGYWS
+190 
-195 GSLVAYD
+195 
-202 APDETEEST
+202 T
-211 PVTGSVPLSVSGLG
+211 PVPVEVNARHNDNDIYPFGMVDRGFTWGKAPIGSYTVEVKTPERYSVRGEAATHVPENGDGKVKLTVTRDKGSVSGSVDPEAVEKIELVDPKTNERREVSIDSNGNVKLDEIPTG
-225 DGQTVE
+225 DYTVVVTPKDKDKYTAPKDQTVE
-231 VRIVDENGVTR
+231 VKKDQDTKLEN
-242 GSDKLGNGSFVLS
+242 
-255 GMAPGSYSVSV
+255 
-266 SGWPA
+266 
-271 DYRVTSAG
+271 
-279 GDKQTVR
+279 
-286 IDNNG
+286 
-291 QSDRRADF
+291 
-299 AFKQNTGSVPVSV
+299 
-312 SGLGSGQKVQVR
+312 
-324 VVDANG
+324 
-330 VTQWSDEVGNGNFAA
+330 
-345 PGMVAGSYSVSVS
+345 
-358 GWRSDYKVTSPGG
+358 
-371 SEQTVRID
+371 
-379 NNGQSDRRA
+379 
-388 DFTFKQN
+388 
-395 TGSIPVSVSGLADG
+395 
-409 ARVWMVLSNMAGE
+409 
-422 VKWSGWQGNGSFSLS
+422 
-437 PFIADKYVMRVSA
+437 
-450 WPNDYR
+450 
-456 IVSSGGSER
+456 
-465 SVEID
+465 
-470 DDGRTSGKAEFEFN
+470 
-484 QNKGA
+484 
-489 ITGSVSGLVGND
+489 
-501 KATVIVRQVDGRQV
+501 
-515 YTQELGNGEKFETD
+515 
-529 ALTKGVYNVF
+529 
-539 VSKPSDYRMESDA
+539 
-552 VVEVFV
+552 
-558 DHNGEASRT
+558 
-567 ADFKVAQNKGAV
+567 
-579 AGSVS
+579 
-584 GLFGDDT
+584 
-591 AEVVVKRTDG
+591 
-601 QQVFS
+601 
-606 QVLNNGQSFVTS
+606 
-618 ELAKGTYIAS
+618 
-628 LKKPGHYQMAS
+628 
-639 PAEFTISINDEG
+639 INP
-651 QASKTADFKVTPND
+651 TP
-665 GSVSGDIVD
+665 
-674 DRGKPVPGV
+674 K
-683 KVVLVDENGKK
+683 
-694 HPVVVESDGSIK
+694 
-706 EQKLRPGTYTVEVD
+706 
-720 APEGY
+720 
-725 TEPKID
+725 
-731 QPVTVKPGEKTT
+731 
-743 IPAIEVRADDGS
+743 
-755 VSGDIVDDRGKP
+755 
-767 VPGVKVVL
+767 
-775 VDESG
+775 
-780 KKHPVVVESDGSIKE
+780 
-795 QKLRPGTY
+795 
-803 TVEVDAPQ
+803 
-811 GYTDPEIKDPVVVKP
+811 
-826 GQSTVI
+826 
-832 PAITVKKEEKTEAPT
+832 PT
-847 TSTLVPEPTTD
+847 TSKPTPTPTTE
-858 KPAPEPQPQPQPEP
+858 KPT
-872 EPTEE
+872 PTSTTEKPTTTKVTVTTSKPTPTSTTE
-877 ETTPAETKPSITGTV
+877 KPTPTTTTPVETKPSISGTV
-892 KDKYDKPLPQDGEGK
+892 KDKDGKPLPQDGEGK

-914 PDGKKI
+914 PDGEK
-920 VDKVEITDP
+920 VAENVEITDP

-970 GESKPIEFEVDKS
+970 GESDPIEFEVDKS

-1052 DGDGFFVTPEID
+1052 DEDGFFVTPEID

-1113 VKAPIDQSIEGN
+1113 VKAPENQSIEGN
-1125 INDGNGNAV
+1125 VNDGNGNAV

-1142 DPNGDSKVI
+1142 DPNGDSKIIDVDEK
-1151 GVEDDGSFKIDK
+1151 GNFKIEDVT
-1163 IKPGVNEIEIL
+1163 PGVNEIEIL

-1195 KLPEIQ
+1195 KLPEIK

-1349 NPDKPVRMSVGNALK
+1349 NPDKPVRMGVGNALK

-1521 ESLAGLKVKLV
+1521 EGLAGLKVKLV

-1547 GNVYFESTPWGEYTF
+1547 GNVYFESAPWGEYTF
-1562 QITNPGN
+1562 EIDNPGN

-1581 SSRPGSILETEPFKV
+1581 SSRAGSTLESKPFKV

-1619 IDLQL
+1619 IGLQFE
-1624 KKDNSD
+1624 KGNGD

-1637 GKDNEIVGEDGS
+1637 GRDNEIVGEDGS

-1659 SASNPVAWLVPIGLL
+1659 SVSNPVAWLVPIGLL

-1695 ANEAM
+1695 ANEAV

-1772 STNKA
+1772 SNNKA

-1785 EEPAEPAES
+1785 EEPAEPAEA

>member
-1 MFYVLLA
+1 MTT
-8 RISPVIEKSTI
+8 SKPTPTPTTEK
-19 GAILNNAS
+19 
-27 SPFDFNA
+27 P
-34 NFSARRSSRRG
+34 
-45 FSGKRTAI
+45 
-53 AGMTAVSLAL
+53 
-63 SGLAVP
+63 
-69 SVVGGEVQVAEA
+69 
-81 SGVRRAQVMH
+81 
-91 WTKSKGIKLSIA
+91 
-103 SAQAISGNRLQ
+103 
-114 VRLPRIQDKN
+114 
-124 LVQFPNGKYTITT
+124 TT
-137 GNPAKPWAEV
+137 
-147 DGVGTFEGDYAVL
+147 T
-160 TLELPKKLNLP
+160 
-171 VGTPMAISTNQTH
+171 
-184 PDSPKV
+184 
-190 GGYWS
+190 
-195 GSLVAYD
+195 
-202 APDETEEST
+202 
-211 PVTGSVPLSVSGLG
+211 
-225 DGQTVE
+225 
-231 VRIVDENGVTR
+231 
-242 GSDKLGNGSFVLS
+242 
-255 GMAPGSYSVSV
+255 
-266 SGWPA
+266 
-271 DYRVTSAG
+271 
-279 GDKQTVR
+279 
-286 IDNNG
+286 
-291 QSDRRADF
+291 
-299 AFKQNTGSVPVSV
+299 
-312 SGLGSGQKVQVR
+312 
-324 VVDANG
+324 
-330 VTQWSDEVGNGNFAA
+330 
-345 PGMVAGSYSVSVS
+345 
-358 GWRSDYKVTSPGG
+358 KVT
-371 SEQTVRID
+371 T
-379 NNGQSDRRA
+379 
-388 DFTFKQN
+388 
-395 TGSIPVSVSGLADG
+395 
-409 ARVWMVLSNMAGE
+409 
-422 VKWSGWQGNGSFSLS
+422 
-437 PFIADKYVMRVSA
+437 
-450 WPNDYR
+450 
-456 IVSSGGSER
+456 
-465 SVEID
+465 
-470 DDGRTSGKAEFEFN
+470 
-484 QNKGA
+484 
-489 ITGSVSGLVGND
+489 
-501 KATVIVRQVDGRQV
+501 
-515 YTQELGNGEKFETD
+515 
-529 ALTKGVYNVF
+529 
-539 VSKPSDYRMESDA
+539 SKP
-552 VVEVFV
+552 
-558 DHNGEASRT
+558 T
-567 ADFKVAQNKGAV
+567 
-579 AGSVS
+579 
-584 GLFGDDT
+584 
-591 AEVVVKRTDG
+591 
-601 QQVFS
+601 
-606 QVLNNGQSFVTS
+606 
-618 ELAKGTYIAS
+618 
-628 LKKPGHYQMAS
+628 
-639 PAEFTISINDEG
+639 
-651 QASKTADFKVTPND
+651 
-665 GSVSGDIVD
+665 
-674 DRGKPVPGV
+674 
-683 KVVLVDENGKK
+683 
-694 HPVVVESDGSIK
+694 
-706 EQKLRPGTYTVEVD
+706 
-720 APEGY
+720 
-725 TEPKID
+725 
-731 QPVTVKPGEKTT
+731 
-743 IPAIEVRADDGS
+743 
-755 VSGDIVDDRGKP
+755 
-767 VPGVKVVL
+767 
-775 VDESG
+775 
-780 KKHPVVVESDGSIKE
+780 
-795 QKLRPGTY
+795 
-803 TVEVDAPQ
+803 
-811 GYTDPEIKDPVVVKP
+811 
-826 GQSTVI
+826 
-832 PAITVKKEEKTEAPT
+832 PT
-847 TSTLVPEPTTD
+847 T
-858 KPAPEPQPQPQPEP
+858 A
-872 EPTEE
+872 
-877 ETTPAETKPSITGTV
+877 TPAETKPSITGTV
-892 KDKYDKPLPQDGEGK
+892 KDKDGKPLPQDGEGK

-970 GESKPIEFEVDKS
+970 GESDPIKFEVDKS
-983 ERDRKDKSDRIGENT
+983 ERNRDDKSDRIGEST

-1052 DGDGFFVTPEID
+1052 DKDGFFVTPVID

-1091 GKPLNRKVTVK
+1091 GKPLNRKVTVR

-1108 IGEIR
+1108 MGEIR

-1151 GVEDDGSFKIDK
+1151 DVDEKGNFKIEDVT
-1163 IKPGVNEIEIL
+1163 PGVNEIEIL

-1195 KLPEIQ
+1195 KLPEIK

-1248 LFITNTGDTPIKNI
+1248 LFITNTGDTPIRNI
-1262 DIDDPELQ
+1262 EIDDPELQ

-1281 WTAELAPGETEVIKA
+1281 WTAESELAPGATEVIKA

-1349 NPDKPVRMSVGNALK
+1349 NPDKPVRMGVGNALK

-1373 SAPMVNVE
+1373 SAPMVKVE

-1437 LATNVRHHNQAE
+1437 LASNVRHHNQAQ
-1449 ARGELPTRPARGRGL
+1449 ATGELPTRPARGRGL

-1521 ESLAGLKVKLV
+1521 EGLAGLKVKLV

-1547 GNVYFESTPWGEYTF
+1547 GNVYFESAPWGEYTF
-1562 QITNPGN
+1562 EIDNPGN

-1581 SSRPGSILETEPFKV
+1581 SSRAGSTLESKPFKV

-1619 IDLQL
+1619 IGLQFE
-1624 KKDNSD
+1624 KGNGD

-1659 SASNPVAWLVPIGLL
+1659 SVSNPVAWLVPIGLL
-1674 GAVAGGIGVMFED
+1674 GAVTGGIGVMFED

-1695 ANEAM
+1695 ANEAV

-1785 EEPAEPAES
+1785 EEPAEPAEA

>member
-1 MFYVLLA
+1 MVFDVKVDGH
-8 RISPVIEKSTI
+8 SI
-19 GAILNNAS
+19 GAVNGHSTDGGLNYLLKTS
-27 SPFDFNA
+27 SLFDGNS
-34 NFSARRSSRRG
+34 NFT
-45 FSGKRTAI
+45 GK
-53 AGMTAVSLAL
+53 
-63 SGLAVP
+63 
-69 SVVGGEVQVAEA
+69 SVVFTSRQKV
-81 SGVRRAQVMH
+81 
-91 WTKSKGIKLSIA
+91 TTD
-103 SAQAISGNRLQ
+103 NRWPVPMKVSMGSPTENEEQ
-114 VRLPRIQDKN
+114 SD
-124 LVQFPNGKYTITT
+124 
-137 GNPAKPWAEV
+137 PA
-147 DGVGTFEGDYAVL
+147 
-160 TLELPKKLNLP
+160 
-171 VGTPMAISTNQTH
+171 
-184 PDSPKV
+184 
-190 GGYWS
+190 
-195 GSLVAYD
+195 
-202 APDETEEST
+202 
-211 PVTGSVPLSVSGLG
+211 TGSVPFSVSGLG
-225 DGQTVE
+225 RGKQVTATVKDSNGTE
-231 VRIVDENGVTR
+231 VWSSKVGEGE
-242 GSDKLGNGSFVLS
+242 SQSSEL
-255 GMAPGSYSVSV
+255 APGVYSVSLSELP
-266 SGWPA
+266 SG
-271 DYRVTSAG
+271 YKLSSG
-279 GDKQTVR
+279 IEGQQTVR
-286 IDNNG
+286 IDDNG
-291 QSDRRADF
+291 VSDGSAYFRLE
-299 AFKQNTGSVPVSV
+299 QITGIIPFSLK
-312 SGLGSGQKVQVR
+312 GLARGQQVLVTVR
-324 VVDANG
+324 DANG
-330 VTQWSDEVGNGNFAA
+330 VKVWEGWRSNGEIDLRGATVGK
-345 PGMVAGSYSVSVS
+345 YSVEVS
-358 GWRSDYKVTSPGG
+358 GWPDDHKLISAGG
-371 SEQTVRID
+371 ALKRAEIFND
-379 NNGQSDRRA
+379 GQ
-388 DFTFKQN
+388 N
-395 TGSIPVSVSGLADG
+395 SGAVD
-409 ARVWMVLSNMAGE
+409 
-422 VKWSGWQGNGSFSLS
+422 
-437 PFIADKYVMRVSA
+437 
-450 WPNDYR
+450 
-456 IVSSGGSER
+456 
-465 SVEID
+465 
-470 DDGRTSGKAEFEFN
+470 FEFS

-489 ITGSVSGLVGND
+489 ISGSVSGLVGDD
-501 KATVIVRQVDGRQV
+501 KATIVIRQASGDQV
-515 YTQELGNGEKFETD
+515 FAQELGNGEKFVSG
-529 ALTKGVYNVF
+529 ALTKGTYS
-539 VSKPSDYRMESDA
+539 VSIAKPADYRMESEA
-552 VVEVFV
+552 VIEVVV
-558 DHNGEASRT
+558 DNDGKASKT
-567 ADFKVAQNKGAV
+567 ADFRVAQNKGAV

-584 GLFGDDT
+584 GLFGDDQ
-591 AEVVVKRTDG
+591 AEVVVRRAG
-601 QQVFS
+601 GEQFFS
-606 QVLNNGQSFVTS
+606 KSLSNGQSFVTD
-618 ELAKGTYIAS
+618 ELTKGTYVVS
-628 LKKPGHYQMAS
+628 LNKPGQYQMAS
-639 PAEFTISINDEG
+639 PAEYRISIDDAG
-651 QASKTADFKVTPND
+651 QASQTADFKVTPND
-665 GSVSGDIVD
+665 GSVSGEVLD
-674 DRGKPVPGV
+674 DQGKPVPGV
-683 KVVLVDENGKK
+683 KVVLVDENGKE

-706 EQKLRPGTYTVEVD
+706 DQKIRPGDYTVKVEVD
-720 APEGY
+720 ENRY
-725 TEPKID
+725 TAPKID
-731 QPVTVKPGEKTT
+731 GTVTVDPGQPAELPT
-743 IPAIEVRADDGS
+743 ITIDK
-755 VSGDIVDDRGKP
+755 KP
-767 VPGVKVVL
+767 V
-775 VDESG
+775 E
-780 KKHPVVVESDGSIKE
+780 
-795 QKLRPGTY
+795 T
-803 TVEVDAPQ
+803 T
-811 GYTDPEIKDPVVVKP
+811 
-826 GQSTVI
+826 
-832 PAITVKKEEKTEAPT
+832 PT
-847 TSTLVPEPTTD
+847 TEPTTEPATSEPTTTKVTTSKETP
-858 KPAPEPQPQPQPEP
+858 KPATS
-872 EPTEE
+872 EPT
-877 ETTPAETKPSITGTV
+877 TTAPAETKPSITGSV
-892 KDKYDKPLPQDGEGK
+892 KDKDGKPLPQDGEGK

-914 PDGKKI
+914 PDGEKI

-1052 DGDGFFVTPEID
+1052 DGDGFFVTPAID

-1108 IGEIR
+1108 MGEIR

-1142 DPNGDSKVI
+1142 DPNGDSKIIDVDEK
-1151 GVEDDGSFKIDK
+1151 GNFKIEDVT
-1163 IKPGVNEIEIL
+1163 PGVNEIEIL
-1174 TPGSDREIDKIKVPV
+1174 TPGSDREVDKIKVPV

-1262 DIDDPELQ
+1262 EIDDPELQ

-1408 DLEIKKPEGFNGTLL
+1408 DLKIKKPEGFNGTLL

-1521 ESLAGLKVKLV
+1521 EGLAGLKVKLV

-1547 GNVYFESTPWGEYTF
+1547 GNVYFESAPWGEYTF
-1562 QITNPGN
+1562 EIDNPGN

-1581 SSRPGSILETEPFKV
+1581 SSRAGSTLESKPFKV

-1619 IDLQL
+1619 IGLQFE
-1624 KKDNSD
+1624 KGNGD

-1637 GKDNEIVGEDGS
+1637 GRDNEIVGEDGS

-1659 SASNPVAWLVPIGLL
+1659 SVSNPVAWLVPIGLL

-1695 ANEAM
+1695 ANEAV

-1758 SCQLGWNVETEGSS
+1758 SCQFGWNVETEGSS
-1772 STNKA
+1772 SNNKA

-1785 EEPAEPAES
+1785 EEPAEPAEA